1 MGDGFLRLE
10 ISICSVMCGPNPCSS
25 PTCTWSEDHRAAT
38 EARTVMRWPK
48 ADRDRYYAMVT
59 RNRGDAAA
67 RALVA
72 DVRREW
78 ATNVR

>member
-1 MGDGFLRLE
+1 
-10 ISICSVMCGPNPCSS
+10 MCGPSPCPS
-25 PTCTWSEDHRAAT
+25 PTCTWGESHRATT

-59 RNRGDAAA
+59 RNRGGAAA

-78 ATNVR
+78 AANVR

>member
-1 MGDGFLRLE
+1 
-10 ISICSVMCGPNPCSS
+10 
-25 PTCTWSEDHRAAT
+25 
-38 EARTVMRWPK
+38 MRWPK

-59 RNRGDAAA
+59 RNRGDAAT

-78 ATNVR
+78 AANVR